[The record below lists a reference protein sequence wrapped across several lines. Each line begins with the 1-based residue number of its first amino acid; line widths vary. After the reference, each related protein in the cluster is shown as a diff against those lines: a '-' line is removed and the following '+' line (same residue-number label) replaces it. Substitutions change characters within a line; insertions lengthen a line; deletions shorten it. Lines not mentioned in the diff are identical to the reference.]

1 MWVKRMD
8 VSNVRNIAV
17 AELELGAGLNVFVG
31 RNAQGKTSLLEAVG
45 LLARGRSFRT
55 DETASLI
62 RRGADGLRASGIV
75 VDQDARETAL
85 EVEVLAGSRQFKLGG
100 RAVGPAAYQGR
111 LEVVVYATDRL
122 KLVRGPMRERRQYLD
137 RSAAALRPAYRHALR
152 EYERVLLQR
161 NAALESG
168 AGGGGAWDERF
179 VVLGGAVRYRR
190 AAYVA
195 RLRQALANGLSSEAE
210 RYDIRLGVAP
220 PATQQRA
227 QEILAAEL
235 SARARDERRAR
246 RSLVGPHRDTIAL
259 TVNGEDAAQGAS
271 SGQARSLLLALTLA
285 TLEVYREE
293 RGSPAVALL
302 DDLDSELDEA
312 RALDAC
318 RAAAGRA
325 QALVTTAHAQWARSL
340 AGLGRLFQV
349 EGGQVTALGES

>member
-1 MWVKRMD
+1 MD
-8 VSNVRNIAV
+8 VSNVRNIAA
-17 AELELGAGLNVFVG
+17 AELELGPGLNVFVG

-62 RRGADGLRASGIV
+62 RRGAGALRARGIV
-75 VDQDARETAL
+75 VDEDARETAL
-85 EVEVLAGSRQFKLGG
+85 EVEVHAKSRQLKLDG
-100 RAVGPAAYQGR
+100 RDVGAAAYQGR

-122 KLVRGPMRERRQYLD
+122 KLVRGPMRERRQFID

-168 AGGGGAWDERF
+168 AGGGDAWDERF
-179 VVLGGAVRYRR
+179 VVLGAALRHRR
-190 AAYVA
+190 QAYVG
-195 RLRQALANGLSSEAE
+195 RLRQTLANGLSTEAE
-210 RYDIRLGVAP
+210 CYDVLLG
-220 PATQQRA
+220 TQPTGTEQQAR
-227 QEILAAEL
+227 EVLDAEL
-235 SARARDERRAR
+235 AARARDERRAR

-259 TVNGEDAAQGAS
+259 TVNGEDAAQVAS

-312 RALDAC
+312 RALAAC
-318 RAAAGRA
+318 RAVAGRA